1 MAPSTK
7 ALLSLLA
14 HLLTFL
20 TLIFYSLRAHSVGLE
35 NFASP
40 FDPSDLHFF

>member
-7 ALLSLLA
+7 ALVSLLA

-20 TLIFYSLRAHSVGLE
+20 TLIFYSLLAHSVGLE

-40 FDPSDLHFF
+40 FDPSDLHFC